1 MTQKQKS
8 DKEKI
13 SKTEISSS
21 KKEITE
27 NDLKFLFFCDFG
39 KNVKDKENRFY
50 EEVKDLGKLKQ
61 VRRFLKKFN
70 TK

>member
-70 TK
+70 KK

>member
-1 MTQKQKS
+1 VTQKQKS

-70 TK
+70 KK